1 MTAEY
6 FNEHVEAE
14 GVAYDAEADDTQIA
28 VVGMAC
34 RYPGA
39 VTPEEFWHNV
49 VTGVD
54 GVRTLTADELRAW
67 GEDPARLSDPR
78 YVREH
83 GVVADFG
90 DFDAEFFGVSERDA
104 DLLNPQHRIFLECA
118 WEALERAGYDPLAVP
133 GTTGLYAG
141 AGRNGYAS
149 VIRERSDRFP
159 GVDDLTLSLANDPE
173 HLCSRVSYIL
183 GLTGP
188 SVAVMTACSTS
199 LVAVHTASLALLA
212 GECDTALAGG
222 VTLRAPRSGYWHR
235 EGGTMSPDG
244 RCRTFSEDA
253 RGIVA
258 GDGAGVV
265 VLRRLRDAIEDGDH
279 IHAVIRGSA
288 VNNDG
293 HDRAGYTAPGVR
305 GQEEV
310 IRRAQLAAGVSPGDI
325 SYIEAHG
332 TGTPVG
338 DPIEVTA
345 LAQAFGADGTGDR
358 TARDTD
364 AEGPVA
370 LGSVKTN
377 IGHTDTAAGVAGL
390 IKTVLALEDRTL
402 PGTLHFT
409 GPNPRIDFAAT
420 PFSVTTRTRKWETSR
435 LPRRAGVSSFG
446 IGGTNAHVVLEEA
459 PDAVPAALAPA
470 PAEQLLV
477 LSARTPTA
485 LDAMAGRLAEHLR
498 GHPELPLDAVARTL
512 QLGRHAFGHRRY
524 LVCADRA
531 QALAALAAPAAED
544 SAVRS
549 PGDPGGVPTVLA
561 FAGAGAWEVRSARQL
576 YASFPAFRDA
586 ADACCR
592 ALAGTLG
599 QDLQRLLTADAE
611 AAADPEPE
619 RVARFTV
626 AYALARTLMDW
637 GVAPTSV
644 TGRGPGALVAA
655 SVAGALPLA
664 DALRIAD
671 AAARGGDP
679 LREAVR
685 GAAWGT
691 SELPW
696 THAVTGARVSPGE
709 AADPGLWTELLE
721 RTPSQPADAPTLL
734 TGSAGADRLVLEIG
748 PGRTGNARAA
758 LLDAV
763 GWAWRGGATIDW
775 DRLHTGPDR
784 RRVPLPTYPFE
795 RRTHLVRPEP
805 APETARVPETAAA
818 LAPVETERPTPDAPE
833 PVEQVLLA
841 LFRQVLGTPED
852 VADPDFFEHGG
863 DSLAAVEL
871 VSLIETRLG
880 VGVSLDDVFDHP
892 TVSGLARVVEGSLT

>member
-1 MTAEY
+1 MTAEH
-6 FNEHVEAE
+6 FNEHTEAE
-14 GVAYDAEADDTQIA
+14 GAAYGDEADDTRIA

-54 GVRTLTADELRAW
+54 GVRTLTVDELREW
-67 GEDPARLSDPR
+67 GEDPERCSDPR

-83 GVVADFG
+83 GAVADLG
-90 DFDAEFFGVSERDA
+90 GFDAEFFGLSERDA

-149 VIRERSDRFP
+149 VIRGRTDRFP

-173 HLCSRVSYIL
+173 HLCTRVSYAL

-305 GQEEV
+305 GQAEV
-310 IRRAQLAAGVSPGDI
+310 IRRAQLAAGVSPDDI

-345 LAQAFGADGTGDR
+345 LAQVFGADGTGDR
-358 TARDTD
+358 TARDTG

-402 PGTLHFT
+402 PATLHFT
-409 GPNPRIDFAAT
+409 GPNPRIDFGAT
-420 PFSVTTRTRKWETSR
+420 PFGVTTRTRKWETSR

-459 PDAVPAALAPA
+459 PDAVPAALPPA

-485 LDAMAGRLAEHLR
+485 LDTMAGRLAEHLR
-498 GHPELPLDAVARTL
+498 RHPELPLDAVARTL
-512 QLGRHAFGHRRY
+512 QLGRHAFGHRRH

-544 SAVRS
+544 SAVR
-549 PGDPGGVPTVLA
+549 PEDEPGGTPAVLTC
-561 FAGAGAWEVRSARQL
+561 AGADAWEPGSVRGL

-592 ALAGTLG
+592 ALNAPLG
-599 QDLQRLLTADAE
+599 REVRQLLTADA
-611 AAADPEPE
+611 AVTADPEPE

-626 AYALARTLMDW
+626 AYALTRTLMDW
-637 GVAPTSV
+637 GVAPASV

-655 SVAGALPLA
+655 AVAGALPLA
-664 DALRIAD
+664 DALRIAG
-671 AAARGGDP
+671 AAARGADP

-685 GAAWGT
+685 AAAWRT
-691 SELPW
+691 PEMPW
-696 THAVTGARVSPGE
+696 THAGTGAPVSPAE
-709 AADPGLWTELLE
+709 AADPGFWTELAE
-721 RTPSQPADAPTLL
+721 RTPPRAADA
-734 TGSAGADRLVLEIG
+734 
-748 PGRTGNARAA
+748 RAV

-763 GWAWRGGATIDW
+763 GRAWRGGATIDW
-775 DRLHTGPDR
+775 DRLHTGADR
-784 RRVPLPTYPFE
+784 SRVPLPTYPFE
-795 RRTHLVRPEP
+795 RRPHLVRPEP
-805 APETARVPETAAA
+805 VSETARASETAV
-818 LAPVETERPTPDAPE
+818 APAPEETERPGPDTPE
-833 PVEQVLLA
+833 PVGQALLA

-852 VADPDFFEHGG
+852 VTDPDFFEHGG

-871 VSLIETRLG
+871 LSLVEARFG
-880 VGVSLDDVFDHP
+880 VALSLDDVFDHP
-892 TVSGLARVVEGSLT
+892 TAGDLARIVEGSLA

>member
-1 MTAEY
+1 MTAEHI
-6 FNEHVEAE
+6 NEHVEAA
-14 GVAYDAEADDTQIA
+14 GVACDDEADDTLIA

-39 VTPEEFWHNV
+39 VTPEEFWRNV
-49 VTGVD
+49 ATGVD
-54 GVRTLTADELRAW
+54 GVRTLTADELREW
-67 GEDPARLSDPR
+67 GQDPEQCSDPR

-83 GVVADFG
+83 GVVEDIG
-90 DFDAEFFGVSERDA
+90 DFDAAFFGLSERDA

-141 AGRNGYAS
+141 AGRNGYAA
-149 VIRERSDRFP
+149 VIRGRADRFP

-173 HLCSRVSYIL
+173 HLCTRVSYAL

-222 VTLRAPRSGYWHR
+222 VTLRAPRSGYRHR

-258 GDGAGVV
+258 GDGAGIV

-305 GQEEV
+305 GQAEV
-310 IRRAQLAAGVSPGDI
+310 IRLAHLAAGVSPDDI

-345 LAQAFGADGTGDR
+345 LAQAFDADGTGGR
-358 TARDTD
+358 TTRDTG
-364 AEGPVA
+364 AEEPVA

-402 PGTLHFT
+402 PATLHFT

-420 PFSVTTRTRKWETSR
+420 PFGVTTRTRKWETSR

-459 PDAVPAALAPA
+459 PDAVPAALPPA

-485 LDAMAGRLAEHLR
+485 LDTMAGRLAEHLR

-512 QLGRHAFGHRRY
+512 QRGRHAFGHRRH

-531 QALAALAAPAAED
+531 QALAALAAPADTSIWPEGEPDGIPA
-544 SAVRS
+544 
-549 PGDPGGVPTVLA
+549 VLA
-561 FAGAGAWEVRSARQL
+561 FAGAGAWETGSVRRL
-576 YASFPAFRDA
+576 YASYPAFRDA

-592 ALAGTLG
+592 ATAAPLG
-599 QDLQRLLTADAE
+599 RDVQRLLTTDE
-611 AAADPEPE
+611 AVAGPEPE

-637 GVAPTSV
+637 GVAPASV
-644 TGRGPGALVAA
+644 TGRGQGALVAA

-671 AAARGGDP
+671 AAARGAQP
-679 LREAVR
+679 LRDAVR
-685 GAAWGT
+685 AAAWRSPET
-691 SELPW
+691 PW
-696 THAVTGARVSPGE
+696 THAGTGAPVSLDE
-709 AADPGLWTELLE
+709 AADPGFWTELAE
-721 RTPSQPADAPTLL
+721 HTPPRPADAPALP
-734 TGSAGADRLVLEIG
+734 AGADRLVLEIG
-748 PGRTGNARAA
+748 PGRTADARAA

-763 GWAWRGGATIDW
+763 GRAWCGGATIDW

-784 RRVPLPTYPFE
+784 SRVPLPTYPFE
-795 RRTHLVRPEP
+795 RRTHLVRPRP
-805 APETARVPETAAA
+805 APETARAPETAS
-818 LAPVETERPTPDAPE
+818 APAETEPPGPGAPE
-833 PVEQVLLA
+833 PVEQALLA

-852 VADPDFFEHGG
+852 LTDPDFFEHGG

-871 VSLIETRLG
+871 LALIEERFG
-880 VGVSLDDVFDHP
+880 VGMSLDDVFDHP
-892 TVSGLARVVEGSLT
+892 TVSDLARVIEGSLT